1 MFLSVALEL
10 DGDESKL
17 LLTLYAHYEYGFSEY
32 TVQVE
37 AGGMASRF
45 NIILPKGEIAK
56 GDFFLIFIFHI
67 SFLFFIFQ
75 FFVLHYSFFILS
87 IHSFIFFISATF
99 TLLIFLSKYQI

>member
-67 SFLFFIFQ
+67 SFLFLFSNF
-75 FFVLHYSFFILS
+75 SFFI
-87 IHSFIFFISATF
+87 IH
-99 TLLIFLSKYQI
+99 FLF